1 MVLLARSRFMLLFL
15 LLAPGRASSQ
25 PWRAP
30 QGIATTRTLS
40 IGGGTIEV
48 DFANGPPLD
57 LTIDQ
62 VMAHIRAAA
71 TAVTAYYGRFPL
83 SHDRILVI
91 PAENQRGDAIH
102 GTTWGGMDGAQGFTR
117 LRIAQHATMQD
128 LADDWV
134 TTHELVHGAFP
145 SMPDDQHWIE
155 EGLATY
161 IEPLARVMTG
171 ELQARKVWADM
182 VDGMPKGEPQP
193 GDEGLDH
200 THTWGRTYW
209 GGALFCLVADVEI
222 RRETGNR
229 KGLRDALK
237 AIVAAGG
244 TIDHDWDLPRALTI
258 GDNATGTH
266 VLSDMYAKWK
276 DAPVQ
281 VDLPKLWN
289 ELGIRTTANGIEFVD
304 NAPLAN
310 VREAIAGD
318 HTKKQKLGQVSE
330 GHDFVPGPRRSSSVG

>member
-1 MVLLARSRFMLLFL
+1 MLHLARKLSALLFL
-15 LLAPGRASSQ
+15 LPLASHSQ
-25 PWRAP
+25 PWRAS

-40 IGGGTIEV
+40 IGGGTIQV

-57 LTIDQ
+57 LSIDQ
-62 VMAHIRAAA
+62 VMQHIRAAA
-71 TAVTAYYGRFPL
+71 TAVTTYYGHFPL
-83 SHDRILVI
+83 NHDRILVI
-91 PAENQRGDAIH
+91 PTPNQRGDAIH
-102 GTTWGGMDGAQGFTR
+102 GTTWGDVDGVQGFTR
-117 LRIAQHATMQD
+117 LRIDQHATMQD
-128 LADDWV
+128 MAEDWV

-182 VDGMPKGEPQP
+182 VDGMPKGEPGP
-193 GDEGLDH
+193 GDEGIDR

-209 GGALFCLVADVEI
+209 GGGLFCLVADVEI
-222 RRETGNR
+222 RRQTSNR

-244 TIDHDWDLPRALTI
+244 TIDHDWNLPRALAI
-258 GDNATGTH
+258 GDKATGTH
-266 VLSDMYAKWK
+266 VLSDMYGKWK
-276 DAPVQ
+276 DAPVE

-289 ELGIRTTANGIEFVD
+289 ELGIRESGGGIEFVD

-310 VREAIAGD
+310 VRESIASD
-318 HTKKQKLGQVSE
+318 RKQQAAVERG
-330 GHDFVPGPRRSSSVG
+330 R

>member
-1 MVLLARSRFMLLFL
+1 MFLFPLA
-15 LLAPGRASSQ
+15 GYSQ

-48 DFANGPPLD
+48 DFAKGPPLD
-57 LTIDQ
+57 LTNDQ
-62 VMAHIRAAA
+62 VMQHIRMAA
-71 TAVTAYYGRFPL
+71 TAVATYYGRFPL

-91 PAENQRGDAIH
+91 PVEGERREAIQ
-102 GTTWGGMDGAQGFTR
+102 GTTWGDMDGAQGFTR

-128 LADDWV
+128 MAEDWV

-182 VDGMPKGEPQP
+182 VDGMPKGEPEP
-193 GDEGLDH
+193 GDEGIDR

-209 GGALFCLVADVEI
+209 GGGLFCFVADVEI
-222 RRETGNR
+222 RRQTGNR

-244 TIDHDWDLPRALTI
+244 TIDHNWDLPRALAV
-258 GDNATGTH
+258 GDRATGTH

-276 DAPVQ
+276 NAPVE

-289 ELGIRTTANGIEFVD
+289 ELGVRMTANGIEFQD

-310 VREAIAGD
+310 VRESIAGNR
-318 HTKKQKLGQVSE
+318 KQQAATESG
-330 GHDFVPGPRRSSSVG
+330 R